1 MHRFNLTGLL
11 GLLAAGALAVAGCGS
26 SDSDK
31 TDTGGDGGATAGKK
45 GGKLTVLS
53 LSDVQSLD
61 PGAQYYQYDY
71 MAIAHTTQRGLY
83 GWEPD
88 KTEPSP
94 DLAAGMPET
103 SADGK
108 TITIKIKPNIK
119 YSAPLAD
126 RTVTSA
132 DFKYALERSFKPQVA
147 NGYVSVYLNT
157 LSGLKA
163 YTDGKAK
170 EISGIQTP
178 DDTTLVLK
186 LDSPSGVVS
195 NGQVL
200 ALPASVPVP
209 QDYAAKYDKGKAST
223 YGLHQVFTGP
233 YMIANDGKG
242 ELTGYVAG
250 KKITLVR
257 NPSWDA
263 STDYRPAYA
272 DTIEMLG
279 GNDISVASRRILSGS
294 GYLSGDFAAPPT
306 DILKS
311 ALANNKDQLSIEPS
325 QGLRYISLNT
335 KVKPFD
341 NINVRRAVSAA
352 IDRDTLR
359 LTRGGTTLGP
369 VATHFLPPDIPGFEE
384 AGGLEGPGF
393 DFASNPKADLDLA
406 MEYMKKAGYSTR
418 QVHRQEDPHGR
429 RQPAAGLE
437 DRRGDPEPAQGA
449 RLQAQLPPGLAPD
462 DVREV
467 LPGAQGRRRDLSE
480 PRLGQGLLRRAV
492 DPRPDRQRAQHR
504 ADEQRQHG
512 AGQRSE
518 DQRGARQGRRRGRSR
533 RARQALRR
541 GRQDGHGGRVLHR
554 LAVGQPDRPALE
566 ERQRRAQQVQLVLG
580 SVVQLV
586 EVSGDA

>member
-209 QDYAAKYDKGKAST
+209 EDYAAKYDKGKAST

-325 QGLRYISLNT
+325 QGLRYISLNS

-341 NINVRRAVSAA
+341 DINVRRAVSAA

-393 DFASNPKADLDLA
+393 DFASKPKADLDLA
-406 MEYMKKAGYSTR
+406 MEYMKKAGYSTGKYTGKKILMVGDNQPPASKTGEAIQSQLEALGFKLNYR
-418 QVHRQEDPHGR
+418 QVSHPTMYAKFCQVPKAAVAICPNLGWGKDFFDAQSILDPIVNGRNIVPTNNVNTAQVNDPKINAALDKAVGEDD
-429 RQPAAGLE
+429 PAERAKLYGE
-437 DRRGDPEPAQGA
+437 VDKMVTEGA
-449 RLQAQLPPGLAPD
+449 YYIVWLWDNQIDLRSKNVNA
-462 DVREV
+462 VRSKFNSSW
-467 LPGAQGRRRDLSE
+467 DLSFSS
-480 PRLGQGLLRRAV
+480 LK
-492 DPRPDRQRAQHR
+492 
-504 ADEQRQHG
+504 
-512 AGQRSE
+512 
-518 DQRGARQGRRRGRSR
+518 
-533 RARQALRR
+533 
-541 GRQDGHGGRVLHR
+541 
-554 LAVGQPDRPALE
+554 
-566 ERQRRAQQVQLVLG
+566 
-580 SVVQLV
+580 
-586 EVSGDA
+586 